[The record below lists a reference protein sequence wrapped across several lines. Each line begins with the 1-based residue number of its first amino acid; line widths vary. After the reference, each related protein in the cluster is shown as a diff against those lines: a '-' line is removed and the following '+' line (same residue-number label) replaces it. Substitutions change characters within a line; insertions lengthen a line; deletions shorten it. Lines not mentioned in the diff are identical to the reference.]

1 MWKREKKHR
10 QRVRVIEG
18 HSHRKKEKEIDRE
31 IVWEK
36 NKVSWSDAISQPKH
50 ELTSAQAQLKVKR
63 KQSDI
68 LGKCVGMKHI
78 WKYKEKSQQKKRQLL
93 YKTKSREEAGGCGTV
108 GSITIP
114 TSVVR
119 I

>member
-36 NKVSWSDAISQPKH
+36 NKVIWSDAIS
-50 ELTSAQAQLKVKR
+50 
-63 KQSDI
+63 
-68 LGKCVGMKHI
+68 
-78 WKYKEKSQQKKRQLL
+78 
-93 YKTKSREEAGGCGTV
+93 
-108 GSITIP
+108 
-114 TSVVR
+114 
-119 I
+119 